1 MLAPPL
7 GKEWHVSVQ
16 LEACEQ
22 IYQPAGACGISP
34 LDHELLYHT
43 VELCTVVVTPSG
55 KLRKISV
62 KTKVKDQDESEDLFN
77 LRVTGACCQ

>member
-7 GKEWHVSVQ
+7 GKERYVSVE
-16 LEACEQ
+16 LNACVQ
-22 IYQPAGACGISP
+22 IYQPAGARGISP

-62 KTKVKDQDESEDLFN
+62 SSQV
-77 LRVTGACCQ
+77 